1 MPRIVSSARPLV
13 ADGIDVPKHAV
24 DPRPHGRIV
33 ELFAGNVQCV
43 LKPAR
48 ERPFRIGDEPV
59 EDDLMETMLR
69 FWEIAQG
76 SDLRR
81 HGSTKRMRAQTGSL
95 AETGSAA
102 YEGQ

>member
-1 MPRIVSSARPLV
+1 
-13 ADGIDVPKHAV
+13 
-24 DPRPHGRIV
+24 
-33 ELFAGNVQCV
+33 
-43 LKPAR
+43 
-48 ERPFRIGDEPV
+48 
-59 EDDLMETMLR
+59 METMLR
-69 FWEIAQG
+69 FWEFAQG